1 MATDEGL
8 DPISERI
15 LAGALSCFQEVGIQR
30 TTMDDI
36 ARAAGVSR
44 ITVFRRFDTK
54 DQLVQIVVLRVMV
67 EVNALI
73 RAAFLAEKNLDR
85 ALTAALMASL
95 RALRGH
101 PLFAKVVRTEPE
113 SFVQSLS
120 TDGGTVIALVRS
132 SVGEWLGA
140 AGGGPLSDEDAEMV
154 AETLTRLGISLI
166 LTPDG
171 VIPIDDDKRMRA
183 YLARY
188 IVPGIVLLAKP

>member
-1 MATDEGL
+1 VVTDDLL

-67 EVNALI
+67 EVNTLI
-73 RAAFLAEKNLDR
+73 RAAFLAEKNLER

-95 RALRGH
+95 RALRDH

-120 TDGGTVIALVRS
+120 TDGATVIALVRS
-132 SVGEWLGA
+132 SVGEWLGTT
-140 AGGGPLSDEDAEMV
+140 GGGPLSDEDAEFV

-166 LTPDG
+166 LTPNG
-171 VIPIDDDKRMRA
+171 VIPIEDDKRMQA

-188 IVPGIVLLAKP
+188 VVPGIALLAKP